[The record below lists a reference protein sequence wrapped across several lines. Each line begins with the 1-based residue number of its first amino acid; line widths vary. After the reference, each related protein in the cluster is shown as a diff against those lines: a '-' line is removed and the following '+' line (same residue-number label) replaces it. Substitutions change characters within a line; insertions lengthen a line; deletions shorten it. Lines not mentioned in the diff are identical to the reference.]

1 MYKMKINLGN
11 RYEYRNC
18 NSLWAA
24 DYLCNEFVRKYR
36 NIEQIELIAVES
48 GEIVKIYKRV

>member
-1 MYKMKINLGN
+1 MKINLEN

-24 DYLCNEFVRKYR
+24 DYLCNEFIRKYR